1 MESERY
7 GKGLR
12 GKKKFRAV
20 EVDENYG
27 GCKRIEA
34 LFKSKTIFA
43 LWWSAILLQCKAQS
57 PGASSSSASSLN
69 ALLQDYAYHAL
80 VRPHTGIIY
89 PGNVPSNL
97 TGIEIAAV
105 RLRSGSLR
113 RRRMRYNEF
122 EIPAGL
128 IVQPYVRRL
137 VLVYHNL
144 GNWSSFYYPLPG
156 YTYLTPVLG
165 ILAYDAT
172 NLSATNLPELSIVVS
187 ESFISIN
194 FTNVTHVLRGDARCV
209 WFDVNGSPDFQ
220 NLVSSNTCSTYRLG
234 HFSIVINSS
243 EIAPSPM
250 PSSPPGPVT
259 TPGGSKNSNAKAWKI
274 AGGVVGGLVALA
286 ALMLLIYCIRQR
298 KNKKVGQLEQHAD
311 AGVSLQTAR
320 VGNTQIPVAS
330 GTRTLPVLENE
341 LVA

>member
-1 MESERY
+1 MKLLGSVQSIHHFIILH
-7 GKGLR
+7 GL
-12 GKKKFRAV
+12 V
-20 EVDENYG
+20 VL
-27 GCKRIEA
+27 
-34 LFKSKTIFA
+34 LFA
-43 LWWSAILLQCKAQS
+43 YQYKAQS

-69 ALLQDYAYHAL
+69 ALLQDYAYRAL
-80 VRPHTGIIY
+80 VRPHTGVIY

-97 TGIEIAAV
+97 TGIGIAAV

-113 RRRMRYNEF
+113 RKGIIFNEF
-122 EIPAGL
+122 EIPTGL

-165 ILAYDAT
+165 LLAYDAT
-172 NLSATNLPELSIVVS
+172 NLSATNLPELSMVVS

-194 FTNVTHVLRGDARCV
+194 FTNATHVLSGTDARCV

-220 NLVSSNTCSTYRLG
+220 QLVSINTCSTYRLG
-234 HFSIVINSS
+234 HFSIVVNSS
-243 EIAPSPM
+243 EIAPSPV
-250 PSSPPGPVT
+250 PSLPPGPVPS
-259 TPGGSKNSNAKAWKI
+259 PGGSKSSNSKAWKI

-286 ALMLLIYCIRQR
+286 ALTLIVYYIRQR
-298 KNKKVGQLEQHAD
+298 KNKKVAQLEQHAD